1 MLKFILFISF
11 NIIQPYIPRG
21 FFSMINKKI
30 QIYCDLNELIR
41 VFSIEILIIYFSF
54 TLSSENLI
62 ILLLII
68 FLVYQNKPK

>member
-1 MLKFILFISF
+1 MKIVGQTL
-11 NIIQPYIPRG
+11 
-21 FFSMINKKI
+21 INKKI